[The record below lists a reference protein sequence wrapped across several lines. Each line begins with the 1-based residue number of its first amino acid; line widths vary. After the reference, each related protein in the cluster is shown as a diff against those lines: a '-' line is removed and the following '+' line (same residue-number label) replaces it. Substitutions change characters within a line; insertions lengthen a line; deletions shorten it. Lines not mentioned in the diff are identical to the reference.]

1 MLLGKSQTHAVVIF
15 CKEWCVNKLMS
26 KRPHQI
32 DGQNV
37 DVYRSVPNQ
46 GSLKEKKGVKN
57 LTVSDIVK
65 GLVNESHL
73 EQYFSEFGTI
83 KHIDMNCDENSCCIE
98 FDEYVHI

>member
-46 GSLKEKKGVKN
+46 GSLKEKKGAKH
-57 LTVSDIVK
+57 LIVSDIGD
-65 GLVNESHL
+65 GLVNKSHL
-73 EQYFSEFGTI
+73 EQYFSAFGTI
-83 KHIDMNCDENSCCIE
+83 KHIDMNYDENSCCIE